1 MVAIISHDA
10 GGAEILSSWAKLRL
24 ESFCLVVEGPAKK
37 IFERKLG
44 VINCFPLEQA
54 LSIADW
60 VLCGTSW
67 QSDLE
72 KKAINLAKEY
82 NKKVISFID
91 HWINYHERFML
102 NEKLVM
108 PNEIWVGD
116 QDAKNLATE
125 FFPNTQVTLKVNP
138 YFIELKSELEKI
150 CHDVKFDDQGI
161 VLYVCEPIREHTLLQ
176 YGNERFWGFI
186 EEEALI
192 FFIDNLSAL
201 KVNIKEIRIRPHP
214 SEQPEKYN
222 WVHKK
227 SNLNI
232 VISAQK
238 SLIEDIATANIIVG
252 CESMAMVVGLQ
263 AGKRV
268 VSSIPPGGKVC
279 GLPQSEIQ
287 HLQKLIRA
295 QHNMFLNA

>member
-1 MVAIISHDA
+1 MVAIVSHDA
-10 GGAEILSSWAKLRL
+10 GGAEILSSWAKLSL

-72 KKAINLAKEY
+72 KEAINLAKEY
-82 NKKVISFID
+82 NKKVVSFID
-91 HWINYHERFML
+91 HWVNYHERFML

-125 FFPNTQVTLKVNP
+125 FFPNIQVTLKVNP
-138 YFIELKSELEKI
+138 YFIELKSEFEKI
-150 CHDVKFDDQGI
+150 SHDVKFDDQGI
-161 VLYVCEPIREHTLLQ
+161 ILYVCEPIREHALLKF
-176 YGNERFWGFI
+176 GNERFWGFT

-192 FFIDNLSAL
+192 FFIENLSVL
-201 KVNIKEIRIRPHP
+201 KDSIKEIRIRPHP

-227 SNLNI
+227 SKLNI
-232 VISAQK
+232 VISDQK

-268 VSSIPPGGKVC
+268 ISSIPPGGKVC
-279 GLPQSEIQ
+279 GLPHSGIQ
-287 HLQKLIRA
+287 HLQRLIREPL
-295 QHNMFLNA
+295 NTFLNV

>member
-1 MVAIISHDA
+1 MVAIVSHDA
-10 GGAEILSSWAKLRL
+10 GGAEILSSWAKLSL

-72 KKAINLAKEY
+72 KEAINLAKEY
-82 NKKVISFID
+82 NKKVVSFID
-91 HWINYHERFML
+91 HWVNYHERFML

-125 FFPNTQVTLKVNP
+125 FFPNIQVILKVNP
-138 YFIELKSELEKI
+138 YFIELKSEFEKI
-150 CHDVKFDDQGI
+150 SHDVKFDDQGI
-161 VLYVCEPIREHTLLQ
+161 ILYVCEPIREHALLKF
-176 YGNERFWGFI
+176 GNERFWGFT

-192 FFIDNLSAL
+192 FFIENLSVL
-201 KVNIKEIRIRPHP
+201 KDSIKEIRIRPHP

-227 SNLNI
+227 SKLNI
-232 VISAQK
+232 VISDQK

-268 VSSIPPGGKVC
+268 ISSIPPGGKVC
-279 GLPQSEIQ
+279 GLPHSGIQ
-287 HLQKLIRA
+287 HLQRLIREPL
-295 QHNMFLNA
+295 NTFLNV